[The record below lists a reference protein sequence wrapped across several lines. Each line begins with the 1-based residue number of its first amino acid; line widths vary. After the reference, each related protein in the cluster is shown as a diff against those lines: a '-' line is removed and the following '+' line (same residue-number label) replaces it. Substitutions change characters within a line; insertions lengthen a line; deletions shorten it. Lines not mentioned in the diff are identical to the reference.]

1 MLFMRND
8 RRSVLNAKLRT
19 NAERCAQCT
28 SLLGIILIIATAVLL
43 YFAVTSEFGEQ
54 KNIYYLISS
63 INIIA
68 FCFLIGLSVYFI
80 KKFTHDDNIKKAY
93 EQKRKLNIEQKLE
106 DELRATS
113 LPLESISTPN
123 TSQVNFTQ
131 IQLDAQY

>member
-1 MLFMRND
+1 MRSD

-28 SLLGIILIIATAVLL
+28 SLLGIILIIATAVLI

-54 KNIYYLISS
+54 KKVYYLISF

-68 FCFLIGLSVYFI
+68 FCLLIGLSVYFI
-80 KKFTHDDNIKKAY
+80 RKFSHADKIKKAY
-93 EQKRKLNIEQKLE
+93 EQKRKFDIERKLE
-106 DELRATS
+106 DELKATA
-113 LPLESISTPN
+113 LPLESVSSPN

-131 IQLDAQY
+131 IQMDGYY